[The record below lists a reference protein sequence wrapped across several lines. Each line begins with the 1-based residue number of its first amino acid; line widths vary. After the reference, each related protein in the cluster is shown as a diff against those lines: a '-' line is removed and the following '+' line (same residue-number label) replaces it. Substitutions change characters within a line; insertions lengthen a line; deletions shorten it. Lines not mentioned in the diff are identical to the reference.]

1 MDTKNILDIVQRYL
15 KKRERYILL
24 SYRFLN
30 KEIMSFN
37 YEINNYEMK
46 VFFEYFKNN
55 DEEVLGKIWRKN
67 AIPKDIFLFS
77 VLTYEFFS
85 NNIDGNIEEY
95 LRDKGFNSLI
105 SKLLMEYFSELKNM
119 FMKISDL
126 KLNYIYKDEN
136 FEIFYEK
143 NIKNFDYKDYYDAE
157 VLTFYII
164 IDGTLFLENQIL
176 SKKDCFFTYQ
186 NLLSTPLT
194 LISPEMTILVIKI
207 KNRFLNNM
215 NINPILEKRKFHI
228 YSLEPFDFILKEKGI
243 EEINKFLVFKS
254 AVYLTEYLKD
264 VNFQF
269 LDNTLLEYLAKILK
283 IVERLDEI
291 EEEEIIK
298 KFLAELDVGQSK
310 LYRIF
315 EDLFSTTPNKYI
327 QDLKLRKA
335 FRLLTETDIKI
346 ELIAEKLGYS
356 GKVFSQRFFE
366 KTGYLPSTFRK
377 MMKTGNNL

>member
-15 KKRERYILL
+15 KKREKYILL

-67 AIPKDIFLFS
+67 AIPKDIFLFG

-105 SKLLMEYFSELKNM
+105 SKLLMEYFSELKDM

-176 SKKDCFFTYQ
+176 SKKDCFLTYQ
-186 NLLSTPLT
+186 NLLSTPMT
-194 LISPEMTILVIKI
+194 LISPEITILVIKI

-215 NINPILEKRKFHI
+215 NINPTLEKRKFHI
-228 YSLEPFDFILKEKGI
+228 YSLEPFDFILKERGI
-243 EEINKFLVFKS
+243 EETNKFLVFKS

-264 VNFQF
+264 NNFQF
-269 LDNTLLEYLAKILK
+269 LDSTLLEYKEKILK
-283 IVERLDEI
+283 VIEQTDEI

-335 FRLLTETDIKI
+335 FRLLTETDIRI

-356 GKVFSQRFFE
+356 GKVFSQKFFE

-377 MMKTGNNL
+377 MMKNGE

>member
-95 LRDKGFNSLI
+95 LRDKGFDSLI
-105 SKLLMEYFSELKNM
+105 SKLLMEYFSELKDM

-176 SKKDCFFTYQ
+176 SKKDCFLTYQ
-186 NLLSTPLT
+186 NLLSTPMT
-194 LISPEMTILVIKI
+194 LISPEITILVIKI

-215 NINPILEKRKFHI
+215 NINPTLEKRKFHI
-228 YSLEPFDFILKEKGI
+228 YSLEPFDFILKERGI
-243 EEINKFLVFKS
+243 EETNKFLVFKS

-264 VNFQF
+264 NNFQF
-269 LDNTLLEYLAKILK
+269 LDSTLLEYKEKILK
-283 IVERLDEI
+283 VIEQTDEI

-335 FRLLTETDIKI
+335 FRLLTETDIRI

-377 MMKTGNNL
+377 MMKNGE

>member
-105 SKLLMEYFSELKNM
+105 SKLLMEYFSELKDM

-176 SKKDCFFTYQ
+176 SKKDCFLTYQ
-186 NLLSTPLT
+186 NLLSTPMT
-194 LISPEMTILVIKI
+194 LISPEITILVIKI

-215 NINPILEKRKFHI
+215 NINPTLEKRKFHI
-228 YSLEPFDFILKEKGI
+228 YSLEPFDFILKERGI
-243 EEINKFLVFKS
+243 EETNKFLVFKS

-269 LDNTLLEYLAKILK
+269 LDNTLLEYKEKILK
-283 IVERLDEI
+283 IIEQTDEI

-298 KFLAELDVGQSK
+298 KFLTELDVGQSK

-335 FRLLTETDIKI
+335 FRLLTETDTRI

-377 MMKTGNNL
+377 MMKNGE

>member
-15 KKRERYILL
+15 KKREKYILL

-105 SKLLMEYFSELKNM
+105 SKLLMEYFSELKDM

-176 SKKDCFFTYQ
+176 SKKDCFLTYQ
-186 NLLSTPLT
+186 NLLSTPMT
-194 LISPEMTILVIKI
+194 LISPEITILVIKI

-215 NINPILEKRKFHI
+215 NINPTLEKRKFHI
-228 YSLEPFDFILKEKGI
+228 YSLEPFDFILKERGI
-243 EEINKFLVFKS
+243 EETNKFLVFKS

-269 LDNTLLEYLAKILK
+269 LDNTLLEYKEKILK
-283 IVERLDEI
+283 IIEQTDEI

-298 KFLAELDVGQSK
+298 KFLTELDVGQSK

-335 FRLLTETDIKI
+335 FRLLTETDTRI

-377 MMKTGNNL
+377 MMKNGE

>member
-105 SKLLMEYFSELKNM
+105 SKLLMEYFSELKDM

-186 NLLSTPLT
+186 NLLSTPMT
-194 LISPEMTILVIKI
+194 LISPEITILVIKI

-215 NINPILEKRKFHI
+215 NINPTLEKRKIHI
-228 YSLEPFDFILKEKGI
+228 YSLEPFDFILKEKGT

-269 LDNTLLEYLAKILK
+269 LDNTLLEYKEKILK
-283 IVERLDEI
+283 IIEQTDEI

-298 KFLAELDVGQSK
+298 KFLTELDVGQSK

-335 FRLLTETDIKI
+335 FRLLTETDTRI

-377 MMKTGNNL
+377 MMKNGE

>member
-95 LRDKGFNSLI
+95 LRDRGFNSLI
-105 SKLLMEYFSELKNM
+105 SKLLMEYFSELKDM

-186 NLLSTPLT
+186 NLLSTPMT
-194 LISPEMTILVIKI
+194 LISPEITILVIKI

-215 NINPILEKRKFHI
+215 NINPTLEKRKIHI
-228 YSLEPFDFILKEKGI
+228 YSLEPFDFILKEKGT

-269 LDNTLLEYLAKILK
+269 LDNTLLEYKEKILK
-283 IVERLDEI
+283 IIEQTDEI

-298 KFLAELDVGQSK
+298 KFLTELDVGQSK

-335 FRLLTETDIKI
+335 FRLLTETDTRI

-377 MMKTGNNL
+377 MMKNGE

>member
-15 KKRERYILL
+15 EKRERYILL

-95 LRDKGFNSLI
+95 LRDKGFDSLI
-105 SKLLMEYFSELKNM
+105 SKLLMEYFSELKDM

-176 SKKDCFFTYQ
+176 SKKDCFLTYQ
-186 NLLSTPLT
+186 NLLSTPMT
-194 LISPEMTILVIKI
+194 LISPEITILVIKI

-215 NINPILEKRKFHI
+215 NINPTLEKRKFHI
-228 YSLEPFDFILKEKGI
+228 YSLEPFDFILKERGI
-243 EEINKFLVFKS
+243 EETNKFLVFKS

-264 VNFQF
+264 NNFQF
-269 LDNTLLEYLAKILK
+269 LDSTLLEYKEKILK
-283 IVERLDEI
+283 VIEQTDEI

-335 FRLLTETDIKI
+335 FRLLTETDIRI

-356 GKVFSQRFFE
+356 GKVFSQKFFE

-377 MMKTGNNL
+377 MMKNGE

>member
-105 SKLLMEYFSELKNM
+105 SKLLMEYFSELKDM

-176 SKKDCFFTYQ
+176 SKKDCFLTYQ
-186 NLLSTPLT
+186 NLLSTPMT
-194 LISPEMTILVIKI
+194 LISPEITILVIKI

-215 NINPILEKRKFHI
+215 NINPTLEKRKFHI
-228 YSLEPFDFILKEKGI
+228 YSLEPFDFILKERGI
-243 EEINKFLVFKS
+243 EETNKFLVFKS

-264 VNFQF
+264 NNFQF
-269 LDNTLLEYLAKILK
+269 LDSTLLEYKEKILK
-283 IVERLDEI
+283 VIEQTDEI

-335 FRLLTETDIKI
+335 FRLLTETDIRI

-356 GKVFSQRFFE
+356 GKVFSQKFFE

-377 MMKTGNNL
+377 MMKNGE

>member
-95 LRDKGFNSLI
+95 LKDKGFNSLI
-105 SKLLMEYFSELKNM
+105 SKLLMEYFSELKDM

>member
-15 KKRERYILL
+15 EKREKYILL

-95 LRDKGFNSLI
+95 LRDKGFDSLI
-105 SKLLMEYFSELKNM
+105 SKLLMEYFSELKDM

-176 SKKDCFFTYQ
+176 SKKDCFLTYQ
-186 NLLSTPLT
+186 NLLSTPMT
-194 LISPEMTILVIKI
+194 LISPEITILVIKI

-215 NINPILEKRKFHI
+215 NINPTLEKRKFHI
-228 YSLEPFDFILKEKGI
+228 YSLEPFDFILKERGI
-243 EEINKFLVFKS
+243 EETNKFLVFKS

-264 VNFQF
+264 NNFQF
-269 LDNTLLEYLAKILK
+269 LDSTLLEYKEKILK
-283 IVERLDEI
+283 VIEQTDEI

-335 FRLLTETDIKI
+335 FRLLTETDIRI

-356 GKVFSQRFFE
+356 GKVFSQKFFE

-377 MMKTGNNL
+377 MMKNGE

>member
-77 VLTYEFFS
+77 ILTYEFFS

-105 SKLLMEYFSELKNM
+105 SKLLMEYFSELKDM

-176 SKKDCFFTYQ
+176 SKKDCFLTYQ
-186 NLLSTPLT
+186 NLLSTPMT
-194 LISPEMTILVIKI
+194 LISPEITILVIKI

-215 NINPILEKRKFHI
+215 NINPTLEKRKFHI
-228 YSLEPFDFILKEKGI
+228 YSLEPFDFILKERGI
-243 EEINKFLVFKS
+243 EETNKFLVFKS

-269 LDNTLLEYLAKILK
+269 LDNTLLEYKEKILK
-283 IVERLDEI
+283 IIEQTDEI

-298 KFLAELDVGQSK
+298 KFLTELDVGQSK

-335 FRLLTETDIKI
+335 FRLLTETDTRI

-377 MMKTGNNL
+377 MMKNGE

>member
-1 MDTKNILDIVQRYL
+1 MDNKNILDIVQRYL

-46 VFFEYFKNN
+46 VFFEYFKTNN
-55 DEEVLGKIWRKN
+55 EEVLGKVWKKN

-85 NNIDGNIEEY
+85 KNIDDNIVNY
-95 LRDKGFNSLI
+95 LKDKGYNSLI
-105 SKLLMEYFSELKNM
+105 SKLLIEYFSELKYI
-119 FMKISDL
+119 FMRIADL
-126 KLNYIYKDEN
+126 SLKYLYKDEN

-186 NLLSTPLT
+186 NLLSTPMT
-194 LISPEMTILVIKI
+194 LISPEITILVIKI

-215 NINPILEKRKFHI
+215 NINPTLEKRKIHI

-243 EEINKFLVFKS
+243 EETNKFLVFKS

-264 VNFQF
+264 NNFQF
-269 LDNTLLEYLAKILK
+269 LDSTLLEYKEKILK
-283 IVERLDEI
+283 VIEQTDEI

-335 FRLLTETDIKI
+335 FRLLTETDIRI

-356 GKVFSQRFFE
+356 GKVFSQKFFE

-377 MMKTGNNL
+377 MMKNGE

>member
-95 LRDKGFNSLI
+95 LRDKGFDSLI
-105 SKLLMEYFSELKNM
+105 SKLLMEYFSELKDM

-176 SKKDCFFTYQ
+176 SKKDCFLTYQ
-186 NLLSTPLT
+186 NLLSTPMT
-194 LISPEMTILVIKI
+194 LISPEITILVIKI

-215 NINPILEKRKFHI
+215 NINPTLEKRKFHI
-228 YSLEPFDFILKEKGI
+228 YSLEPFDFILKERGI
-243 EEINKFLVFKS
+243 EETNKFLVFKS

-264 VNFQF
+264 NNFQF
-269 LDNTLLEYLAKILK
+269 LDSTLLEYKEKILK
-283 IVERLDEI
+283 VIEQTDEI

-335 FRLLTETDIKI
+335 FRLLTETDTRI

-377 MMKTGNNL
+377 MMKNGE

>member
-15 KKRERYILL
+15 EKREKYILL

-95 LRDKGFNSLI
+95 LRDKGFDSLI
-105 SKLLMEYFSELKNM
+105 SKLLMEYFSELKDM

-176 SKKDCFFTYQ
+176 SKKDCFLTYQ
-186 NLLSTPLT
+186 NLLSTPMT
-194 LISPEMTILVIKI
+194 LISPEITILVIKI

-215 NINPILEKRKFHI
+215 NINPTLEKRKFHI
-228 YSLEPFDFILKEKGI
+228 YSLEPFDFILKERGI
-243 EEINKFLVFKS
+243 EETNKFLVFKS

-269 LDNTLLEYLAKILK
+269 LDNTLLEYKEKILK
-283 IVERLDEI
+283 IIEQTDEI

-298 KFLAELDVGQSK
+298 KFLTELDVGQSK

-335 FRLLTETDIKI
+335 FRLLTETDTRI

-377 MMKTGNNL
+377 MMKNGE

>member
-95 LRDKGFNSLI
+95 LRDKGFDSLI
-105 SKLLMEYFSELKNM
+105 SKLLMEYFSELKDM

-143 NIKNFDYKDYYDAE
+143 NIKNFNYKDYYDAE

-176 SKKDCFFTYQ
+176 SKKDCFLTYQ
-186 NLLSTPLT
+186 NLLSTPMT
-194 LISPEMTILVIKI
+194 LISPEITILVIKI

-215 NINPILEKRKFHI
+215 NINPTLEKRKFHI
-228 YSLEPFDFILKEKGI
+228 YSLEPFDFILKERGI
-243 EEINKFLVFKS
+243 EETNKFLVFKS

-264 VNFQF
+264 NNFQF
-269 LDNTLLEYLAKILK
+269 LDSTLLEYKEKILK
-283 IVERLDEI
+283 VIEQTDEI

-335 FRLLTETDIKI
+335 FRLLTETDIRI

-356 GKVFSQRFFE
+356 GKVFSQKFFE

-377 MMKTGNNL
+377 MMKNGE

>member
-1 MDTKNILDIVQRYL
+1 MDNKNILDIVQRYL

-105 SKLLMEYFSELKNM
+105 SKLLMEYFSELKDM

-186 NLLSTPLT
+186 NLLSTPMT
-194 LISPEMTILVIKI
+194 LISPEITILVIKI

-215 NINPILEKRKFHI
+215 NINPTLEKRKFHI
-228 YSLEPFDFILKEKGI
+228 YSLEPFDFILKERGI
-243 EEINKFLVFKS
+243 EETNKFLVFKS

-269 LDNTLLEYLAKILK
+269 LDNTLLEYKEKILK
-283 IVERLDEI
+283 IIEQTDEI

-298 KFLAELDVGQSK
+298 KFLTELDVGQSK

-335 FRLLTETDIKI
+335 FRLLTETDTRI

-377 MMKTGNNL
+377 MMKNGE

>member
-15 KKRERYILL
+15 EKREKYILL

-95 LRDKGFNSLI
+95 LRDKGFDSLI
-105 SKLLMEYFSELKNM
+105 SKLLMEYFSELKDM

-186 NLLSTPLT
+186 NLLSTPVT
-194 LISPEMTILVIKI
+194 LISPEITILVIKI

-215 NINPILEKRKFHI
+215 NINPTLEKRKFHI

-243 EEINKFLVFKS
+243 EETNKFLVFKS

-264 VNFQF
+264 NNFQF
-269 LDNTLLEYLAKILK
+269 LDSTLLEYKEKILK
-283 IVERLDEI
+283 VIEQTDEI

-335 FRLLTETDIKI
+335 FRLLTETDIRI

-377 MMKTGNNL
+377 MMKNGE

>member
-105 SKLLMEYFSELKNM
+105 SKLLMEYFSELKDM

-176 SKKDCFFTYQ
+176 SKKDCFLTYQ
-186 NLLSTPLT
+186 NLLSTPMT
-194 LISPEMTILVIKI
+194 LISPEITILVIKI

-215 NINPILEKRKFHI
+215 NINPTLEKRKIHI
-228 YSLEPFDFILKEKGI
+228 YSLEPFDFILKEKGT

-269 LDNTLLEYLAKILK
+269 LDNTLLEYKEKILK
-283 IVERLDEI
+283 IIEQTDEI

-298 KFLAELDVGQSK
+298 KFLTELDVGQSK

-335 FRLLTETDIKI
+335 FRLLTETDTRI

-377 MMKTGNNL
+377 MMKNGE

>member
-105 SKLLMEYFSELKNM
+105 SKLLMEYFSELKDM

-176 SKKDCFFTYQ
+176 SKKDCFLTYQ
-186 NLLSTPLT
+186 NLLSTPMT
-194 LISPEMTILVIKI
+194 LISPEITILVIKI

-215 NINPILEKRKFHI
+215 NINPTLEKRKFHI
-228 YSLEPFDFILKEKGI
+228 YSLEPFDFILKERGI
-243 EEINKFLVFKS
+243 EETNKFLVFKS

-269 LDNTLLEYLAKILK
+269 LDNTLLEYKEKILK
-283 IVERLDEI
+283 VIEQTDEI

-298 KFLAELDVGQSK
+298 KFLTELDVGQSK

-335 FRLLTETDIKI
+335 FRLLTETDTRI

-377 MMKTGNNL
+377 MMKNGE

>member
-95 LRDKGFNSLI
+95 LKDKGFDSLI

-186 NLLSTPLT
+186 NLLSTPMT
-194 LISPEMTILVIKI
+194 LISPEITILVIKI

-215 NINPILEKRKFHI
+215 NINPTLEKRKFHI
-228 YSLEPFDFILKEKGI
+228 YSLEPFDFILKERGI
-243 EEINKFLVFKS
+243 EETNKFLVFKS

-264 VNFQF
+264 NNFQF
-269 LDNTLLEYLAKILK
+269 LDSTLLEYKEKILK
-283 IVERLDEI
+283 VIEQTDEI

-335 FRLLTETDIKI
+335 FRLLTETDIRI

-356 GKVFSQRFFE
+356 GKVFSQKFFE

-377 MMKTGNNL
+377 MMKNGE

>member
-105 SKLLMEYFSELKNM
+105 SKLLMEYFSELKDM

-186 NLLSTPLT
+186 NLLSTPMT
-194 LISPEMTILVIKI
+194 LISPEITILVIKI

-215 NINPILEKRKFHI
+215 NINPTLEKRKFHI
-228 YSLEPFDFILKEKGI
+228 YSLEPFDFILKERGI
-243 EEINKFLVFKS
+243 EETNKFLVFKS

-264 VNFQF
+264 NNFQF
-269 LDNTLLEYLAKILK
+269 LDSTLLEYKEKILK
-283 IVERLDEI
+283 VIEQTDEI

-335 FRLLTETDIKI
+335 FRLLTETDIRI

-356 GKVFSQRFFE
+356 GKVFSQKFFE

-377 MMKTGNNL
+377 MMKNGE

>member
-105 SKLLMEYFSELKNM
+105 SKLLMEYFSELKDM

-186 NLLSTPLT
+186 NLLSTPLA

-228 YSLEPFDFILKEKGI
+228 YSLEPFDFILKERGI

-269 LDNTLLEYLAKILK
+269 LDSTLLEYKEKILK
-283 IVERLDEI
+283 VIEQTDEI

-356 GKVFSQRFFE
+356 GKVFSQKFFE

-377 MMKTGNNL
+377 MMKNGE

>member
-95 LRDKGFNSLI
+95 LRDKGFDSLI
-105 SKLLMEYFSELKNM
+105 SKLLMEYFSELKDM

-176 SKKDCFFTYQ
+176 SKKDCFLTYQ
-186 NLLSTPLT
+186 NLLSTPMT
-194 LISPEMTILVIKI
+194 LISPEITILVIKI

-215 NINPILEKRKFHI
+215 NINPTLEKRKFHI
-228 YSLEPFDFILKEKGI
+228 YSLEPFDFILKERGI
-243 EEINKFLVFKS
+243 EETNKFLVFKS

-264 VNFQF
+264 NNFQF
-269 LDNTLLEYLAKILK
+269 LDSTLLEYKEKILK
-283 IVERLDEI
+283 VIEQTDEI

-335 FRLLTETDIKI
+335 FRLLTETDIRI

-356 GKVFSQRFFE
+356 GKVFSQKFFE

-377 MMKTGNNL
+377 MMKNGE

>member
-105 SKLLMEYFSELKNM
+105 SKLLMEYFSELKDM

-126 KLNYIYKDEN
+126 NLNYIYKDEN

-176 SKKDCFFTYQ
+176 SKKDCFLTYQ
-186 NLLSTPLT
+186 NLLSTPMT
-194 LISPEMTILVIKI
+194 LISQEITILVIKI

-215 NINPILEKRKFHI
+215 NINPTLEKRKFHI
-228 YSLEPFDFILKEKGI
+228 YSLEPFDFILKERGI
-243 EEINKFLVFKS
+243 EETNKFLVFKS

-264 VNFQF
+264 NNFQF
-269 LDNTLLEYLAKILK
+269 LDSTLLEYKEKILK
-283 IVERLDEI
+283 VIEQIDEI

-335 FRLLTETDIKI
+335 FRLLTETDIRI

-356 GKVFSQRFFE
+356 GKVFSQKFFE

-377 MMKTGNNL
+377 MMKNGE

>member
-15 KKRERYILL
+15 EKREKYILL

-105 SKLLMEYFSELKNM
+105 SKLLMEYFSELKDM

-176 SKKDCFFTYQ
+176 SKKDCFLTYQ
-186 NLLSTPLT
+186 NLLSTPMT
-194 LISPEMTILVIKI
+194 LISPEITILVIKI

-215 NINPILEKRKFHI
+215 NINPTLEKRKFHI
-228 YSLEPFDFILKEKGI
+228 YSLEPFDFILKERGI
-243 EEINKFLVFKS
+243 EETNKFLVFKS

-264 VNFQF
+264 NNFQF
-269 LDNTLLEYLAKILK
+269 LDSTLLEYKEKILK
-283 IVERLDEI
+283 VIEQTDEI

-335 FRLLTETDIKI
+335 FRLLTETDIRI

-356 GKVFSQRFFE
+356 GKVFSQKFFE

-377 MMKTGNNL
+377 MMKNGE

>member
-15 KKRERYILL
+15 KKREKYILL

-105 SKLLMEYFSELKNM
+105 SKLLMEYFSELKDM

-186 NLLSTPLT
+186 NLLSTPMT
-194 LISPEMTILVIKI
+194 LISPEITILVIKI

-215 NINPILEKRKFHI
+215 NINPTLEKRKFHI
-228 YSLEPFDFILKEKGI
+228 YSLEPFDFILKERGI
-243 EEINKFLVFKS
+243 EETNKFLVFKS

-264 VNFQF
+264 NNFQF
-269 LDNTLLEYLAKILK
+269 LDSTLLEYKEKILK
-283 IVERLDEI
+283 VIEQTDEI

-335 FRLLTETDIKI
+335 FRLLTETDTRI

-377 MMKTGNNL
+377 MMKNGE

>member
-15 KKRERYILL
+15 KKREKYILL

-67 AIPKDIFLFS
+67 AIPKDIFLFG

-105 SKLLMEYFSELKNM
+105 SKLLMEYFSELKDM

-176 SKKDCFFTYQ
+176 SKKDCFLTYQ
-186 NLLSTPLT
+186 NLLSTPMT
-194 LISPEMTILVIKI
+194 LISPEITILVIKI

-215 NINPILEKRKFHI
+215 NINPTLEKRKFHI
-228 YSLEPFDFILKEKGI
+228 YSLEPFDFILKERGI
-243 EEINKFLVFKS
+243 EETNKFLVFKS

-269 LDNTLLEYLAKILK
+269 LDNTLLEYKEKILK
-283 IVERLDEI
+283 IIEQTDEI

-298 KFLAELDVGQSK
+298 KFLTELDVGQSK

-335 FRLLTETDIKI
+335 FRLLTETDTRI

-377 MMKTGNNL
+377 MMKNGE

>member
-85 NNIDGNIEEY
+85 KNIDDNIENY
-95 LRDKGFNSLI
+95 LKNKGFNSLI
-105 SKLLMEYFSELKNM
+105 SRLFIEYFSELKYI
-119 FMKISDL
+119 FMRIADL
-126 KLNYIYKDEN
+126 NLNYLYKDEN

-186 NLLSTPLT
+186 NLLSTPMT
-194 LISPEMTILVIKI
+194 LISPEITILVIKI

-215 NINPILEKRKFHI
+215 NINPTLEKRKFHI
-228 YSLEPFDFILKEKGI
+228 YSLEPFDFILKERGI
-243 EEINKFLVFKS
+243 EETNKFLVFKS

-269 LDNTLLEYLAKILK
+269 LDNTLLEYKEKILK
-283 IVERLDEI
+283 IIEQTDEI

-298 KFLAELDVGQSK
+298 KFLTELDVGQSK

-335 FRLLTETDIKI
+335 FRLLTETDTRI

-377 MMKTGNNL
+377 MMKNGE